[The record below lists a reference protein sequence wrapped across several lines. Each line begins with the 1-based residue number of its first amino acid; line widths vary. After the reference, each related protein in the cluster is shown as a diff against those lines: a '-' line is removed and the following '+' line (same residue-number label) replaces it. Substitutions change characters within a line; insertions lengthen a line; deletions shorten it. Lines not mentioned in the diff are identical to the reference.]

1 MLIPTVTRLII
12 CIAFIFYL
20 GGCSAELD
28 EAGNSIGSRV
38 TVEETS
44 NGTAA
49 DEETGSETATVE
61 GTGKGTALMS
71 WTSPTDN
78 TDNSTLTDLA
88 GFKIYYGTF
97 PGEYDKTITINNPGL
112 SSYLVENL
120 ASSDWF
126 FVMTAFNKSGIESAY
141 SAEVYKE
148 IVEIDEI
155 D

>member
-1 MLIPTVTRLII
+1 MLQSIVTRLIVYI
-12 CIAFIFYL
+12 SFIFYL
-20 GGCSAELD
+20 GGCGVELEED
-28 EAGNSIGSRV
+28 GSGLMGSRI

-44 NGTAA
+44 NATAA
-49 DEETGSETATVE
+49 DEETGSETAAVE

-126 FVMTAFNKSGIESAY
+126 FVMTAFNTSGIESAY

-148 IVEIDEI
+148 IK
-155 D
+155 

>member
-1 MLIPTVTRLII
+1 MLQLSVKRLII
-12 CIAFIFYL
+12 YITFFFYL
-20 GGCSAELD
+20 TGCAIEEGDS
-28 EAGNSIGSRV
+28 GS
-38 TVEETS
+38 S
-44 NGTAA
+44 SGF
-49 DEETGSETATVE
+49 DVE
-61 GTGKGTALMS
+61 GSGKGTALMS

-97 PGEYDKTITINNPGL
+97 PGEYDRTITINNPGL

>member
-1 MLIPTVTRLII
+1 MLQLSVKRLII
-12 CIAFIFYL
+12 YITFFFYL
-20 GGCSAELD
+20 TGCAIEEGDS
-28 EAGNSIGSRV
+28 GS
-38 TVEETS
+38 S
-44 NGTAA
+44 SGF
-49 DEETGSETATVE
+49 DVE
-61 GTGKGTALMS
+61 GSGKGAALMS

-97 PGEYDKTITINNPGL
+97 PGEYDRTITINNPGL

-126 FVMTAFNKSGIESAY
+126 FVMTAFNISGIESAY

-148 IVEIDEI
+148 IVEID
-155 D
+155 

>member
-1 MLIPTVTRLII
+1 MLQLSVKRLII
-12 CIAFIFYL
+12 YITFFFYL
-20 GGCSAELD
+20 TGCAIEEGDS
-28 EAGNSIGSRV
+28 GS
-38 TVEETS
+38 S
-44 NGTAA
+44 SGF
-49 DEETGSETATVE
+49 DVE
-61 GTGKGTALMS
+61 GSGKGTALMS

-97 PGEYDKTITINNPGL
+97 PGEYDRTITINNPGL

-126 FVMTAFNKSGIESAY
+126 FVMTAFNTSGIESAY

-148 IVEIDEI
+148 IVEID
-155 D
+155 

>member
-1 MLIPTVTRLII
+1 MLQLSVKRLII
-12 CIAFIFYL
+12 YITFFFYL
-20 GGCSAELD
+20 TGCAIEEGDS
-28 EAGNSIGSRV
+28 GS
-38 TVEETS
+38 S
-44 NGTAA
+44 SGF
-49 DEETGSETATVE
+49 DVE
-61 GTGKGTALMS
+61 GSGKGTALMS

-97 PGEYDKTITINNPGL
+97 PGEYDRTITINNPGL

-126 FVMTAFNKSGIESAY
+126 FVMTAFNTSGIESAY

-148 IVEIDEI
+148 IK
-155 D
+155 

>member
-1 MLIPTVTRLII
+1 MLQLSVKRLII
-12 CIAFIFYL
+12 YITFFFYL
-20 GGCSAELD
+20 TGCAIEEGDS
-28 EAGNSIGSRV
+28 GS
-38 TVEETS
+38 S
-44 NGTAA
+44 SGF
-49 DEETGSETATVE
+49 DVE
-61 GTGKGTALMS
+61 GSGKGAALMS

-97 PGEYDKTITINNPGL
+97 PGEYDRTITINNPGL

-126 FVMTAFNKSGIESAY
+126 FVMTAFNTSGIESAY

-148 IVEIDEI
+148 IVEID
-155 D
+155 

>member
-1 MLIPTVTRLII
+1 MLQLSVKRLII
-12 CIAFIFYL
+12 YITFFFYL
-20 GGCSAELD
+20 TGCAIEEGDS
-28 EAGNSIGSRV
+28 GS
-38 TVEETS
+38 S
-44 NGTAA
+44 SGF
-49 DEETGSETATVE
+49 DVE
-61 GTGKGTALMS
+61 GSGKGTALMS

-97 PGEYDKTITINNPGL
+97 PGEYDRTITINNPGL

-126 FVMTAFNKSGIESAY
+126 FVMTAFNISGIESAY

-148 IVEIDEI
+148 IVEID
-155 D
+155 

>member
-1 MLIPTVTRLII
+1 MLQLSVKRLVIYI
-12 CIAFIFYL
+12 TFFFYL
-20 GGCSAELD
+20 AGCAMEEGDS
-28 EAGNSIGSRV
+28 GSSSSGV
-38 TVEETS
+38 DVER
-44 NGTAA
+44 
-49 DEETGSETATVE
+49 
-61 GTGKGTALMS
+61 TGKGTALVS
-71 WTSPTDN
+71 WAPPTDN
-78 TDNSTLTDLA
+78 TDNSTLIDLA

-97 PGEYDKTITINNPGL
+97 PGEYDQTITINNPGM

-126 FVMTAFNKSGIESAY
+126 FVMTAFNTSGIESAY

>member
-1 MLIPTVTRLII
+1 MLLPTVTRLII
-12 CIAFIFYL
+12 CISFILYL

-38 TVEETS
+38 TVEDTS
-44 NGTAA
+44 NETAA
-49 DEETGSETATVE
+49 DEETGSETASDE

-126 FVMTAFNKSGIESAY
+126 FVMTAFNTSGIESAY

-148 IVEIDEI
+148 IK
-155 D
+155 

>member
-1 MLIPTVTRLII
+1 MLQLSVKRLII
-12 CIAFIFYL
+12 YITFFFYL
-20 GGCSAELD
+20 TGCAIEEGDS
-28 EAGNSIGSRV
+28 GS
-38 TVEETS
+38 S
-44 NGTAA
+44 SGF
-49 DEETGSETATVE
+49 DVE
-61 GTGKGTALMS
+61 GGGKGTALMS

-97 PGEYDKTITINNPGL
+97 PGEYDRTITINNPGL

-126 FVMTAFNKSGIESAY
+126 FVMTAFNISGIESAY

-148 IVEIDEI
+148 IVEID
-155 D
+155 

>member
-1 MLIPTVTRLII
+1 MLLPTVTRLII
-12 CIAFIFYL
+12 CISFILYL

-28 EAGNSIGSRV
+28 EAGSSIGSRV

-49 DEETGSETATVE
+49 DEETGSETAAVE

-126 FVMTAFNKSGIESAY
+126 FVMTAFNTSGIESAY

-148 IVEIDEI
+148 IK
-155 D
+155 